1 MMNSEKEEKLIR
13 ELMEKSGREMPF
25 VDFEEK
31 LMEKIYNEEKISRS
45 FLKDV
50 KLSWFFF
57 IVGSGF
63 GLFLSVISSQINN
76 TIWGIP
82 AQQITMLIQVVF
94 VVLLLSQFDNLI
106 KLTRKQD

>member
-1 MMNSEKEEKLIR
+1 MMNSEEEEKLTC
-13 ELMEKSGREMPF
+13 ELMKKSGREMPF

-31 LMEKIYNEEKISRS
+31 LMEKIHNEEKITRS

-50 KLSWFFF
+50 KLSWLFF
-57 IVGSGF
+57 IIGSCF

-76 TIWGIP
+76 TVWGIH

-94 VVLLLSQFDNLI
+94 VVLLLCQFDNLI
-106 KLTRKQD
+106 KLSRKQN